1 MTGIE
6 VVPFSFE
13 GKEYQIRV
21 VSDGATI
28 YVRAFCDNKPANG
41 YSYQVT
47 IMTAFDLKKLMGF
60 DAIKQLIKSA
70 REDVEQKRWERFL
83 EAIKT

>member
-1 MTGIE
+1 
-6 VVPFSFE
+6 
-13 GKEYQIRV
+13 
-21 VSDGATI
+21 
-28 YVRAFCDNKPANG
+28 
-41 YSYQVT
+41 
-47 IMTAFDLKKLMGF
+47 MTAFDLKKLMGF

>member
-13 GKEYQIRV
+13 GREYQIRV

-41 YSYQVT
+41 Y
-47 IMTAFDLKKLMGF
+47 
-60 DAIKQLIKSA
+60 
-70 REDVEQKRWERFL
+70 
-83 EAIKT
+83 